1 MTLTRHGNTFRS
13 SLQHGSGADKFTGR
27 SEDKLLAKHF
37 ALNWTTINQGP
48 VPPPPPGRTQSVE
61 DDITGARKPVAADGL
76 LFQSRL
82 ARGLPHS
89 PHRAP
94 PPKATR
100 RLSVQTPCRAGGPW
114 EGDFPSLVLAFPF
127 CELEVR
133 TEPTVQNVTA
143 P

>member
-61 DDITGARKPVAADGL
+61 DDITRGKEASGRGRASVSIPAGPGVAT
-76 LFQSRL
+76 Q
-82 ARGLPHS
+82 
-89 PHRAP
+89 P
-94 PPKATR
+94 PP
-100 RLSVQTPCRAGGPW
+100 SPSP
-114 EGDFPSLVLAFPF
+114 EGNSAVVSPDPLPSWGTLG
-127 CELEVR
+127 R
-133 TEPTVQNVTA
+133 
-143 P
+143 